1 MYTFALPL
9 LMGAPDA
16 GGSAGSTAQLLT
28 TFVPFGLVILIFYF
42 LIIRPQ
48 NKKQKE
54 TEKMLSAVKKGDKIV
69 TIGGVHGVVQAVKEG
84 GTVVVKVDE
93 NCKIEFSRSAIASV
107 VVDKVEK
114 AEKPPKAEKT
124 SKTTKADKLE
134 AAETAAIEEK
144 K

>member
-1 MYTFALPL
+1 MYSFALPL

-16 GGSAGSTAQLLT
+16 GASAGSTAQLLT

-54 TEKMLSAVKKGDKIV
+54 TERMLSSVKKGDKVV
-69 TIGGVHGVVQAVKEG
+69 TIGGVHGVVQSVKEG

-93 NCKIEFSRSAIASV
+93 NCKMEFSRSAIASV

-114 AEKPPKAEKT
+114 AEKPSKATKAE
-124 SKTTKADKLE
+124 KLE
-134 AAETAAIEEK
+134 AAESAAIEEK